1 MRIKKME
8 RTIISNTNLLKNFNA
23 KLNRGQMLEEE
34 VVSRNILNVTDTVLN
49 KLMGITQKTGQ
60 Q

>member
-1 MRIKKME
+1 MVN
-8 RTIISNTNLLKNFNA
+8 TIHLKNFSA

-34 VVSRNILNVTDTVLN
+34 VVSRNVLNVNDTVLN
-49 KLMGITQKTGQ
+49 KLMRITQKTGQ

>member
-1 MRIKKME
+1 ME